1 MSRGWRAGL
10 TDSLTYDFEQQYC
23 RCRRDVERLDLADH
37 RDRQLFVAELQ
48 HLFRNAR
55 ILGAH
60 NECRRLAEIRVVEQL
75 AAFFRSTYHLVAFC
89 LERFERVADRTDAAD
104 GNGGQCTRR
113 RTNRLRID
121 GSGILQR
128 YDQSVRSGTFG
139 RAGDGS
145 EVTHV
150 RHAVEE
156 DDQRRLV
163 FGHPFQNV
171 VQFDVAD
178 GGDLGD
184 DALVVAAR
192 EAVELLDG
200 NLLCAD
206 AMPQAEVAR
215 SVINCPSAPLRM

>member
-1 MSRGWRAGL
+1 MLRIEPTRQTGMAVSAPADERIASEL
-10 TDSLTYDFEQQYC
+10 T
-23 RCRRDVERLDLADH
+23 
-37 RDRQLFVAELQ
+37 
-48 HLFRNAR
+48 
-55 ILGAH
+55 G
-60 NECRRLAEIRVVEQL
+60 
-75 AAFFRSTYHLVAFC
+75 AAFF
-89 LERFERVADRTDAAD
+89 
-104 GNGGQCTRR
+104 
-113 RTNRLRID
+113 
-121 GSGILQR
+121 
-128 YDQSVRSGTFG
+128 SGTI

-206 AMPQAEVAR
+206 AMPQAEVAQFGHQLPFGAFANVEFFDLFAR
-215 SVINCPSAPLRM
+215 FDRFDYGADAEYKVFRHGIGWFVS